1 MSQTFRERLEE
12 VLTGLERNASSS
24 GQCDGTE
31 INRKEAVLAIIALF
45 KEMIPDRVEVSSWE
59 FRRNDDGWNVCRETM
74 LDSIKK
80 LSSEA

>member
-1 MSQTFRERLEE
+1 MKPRKKLEE
-12 VLTGLERNASSS
+12 ILTKVYKQGVKNS
-24 GQCDGTE
+24 GYAIDEDTLRVE
-31 INRKEAVLAIIALF
+31 EATVAIIALF